1 MTMHDATMT
10 AASYADRLH
19 ALFAGSDKG
28 HGYYDPNK
36 VSPAAGGKVQ
46 PKHLTPPGP
55 ATVAL
60 WADHLAGKAALGVV
74 PIMAGDLCR
83 WGCIDIDQYHDL
95 SHADLVAEI
104 AAREMP
110 LVVCRSKSGGAHL
123 FAFAT
128 EPVPAATVRRALQ
141 AVAAALGYK
150 PSTEV
155 FPKQVSAAEKEK
167 GGSWLNMPYF
177 RGEETDRYAYKAGG
191 LAMTVSEF
199 LSAAEAAAVPAS
211 VLEGVASGASQ
222 PKAKAGGAVGGDAPR
237 SLGDA
242 RRRLSAFAKELES
255 VPKGES
261 NTLLNNAALAMGGW
275 HRDTDISRDAV
286 ETALRTAFEA
296 HKLAVGASQAE
307 ADAEFSEVWPRAF
320 EDGIAGY
327 EFRGASGGNYPVFE
341 KVVRIMGGDET
352 EFEVR
357 LVGCEMFI
365 ANARQMARYG
375 DFLVRCVSVGKMF
388 LPMKQDAWAQLVT
401 PALAG
406 AEIRHLPVSETL
418 EGQIF
423 DALDEFCTNRHASDR
438 VEDCLLRKAA
448 LVEEDG
454 RYYFRHKDFF
464 DYLGND
470 SRNTFRGVSSE
481 KVGRTLNAIGTDSV
495 DWGKTT
501 KKLRGKTVELRWVRS
516 DMFDKREPMGLPP
529 MPRDP
534 V

>member
-1 MTMHDATMT
+1 MNMHDATLT

-74 PIMAGDLCR
+74 PIMAGDVCR
-83 WGCIDIDQYHDL
+83 WGCIDIDEYGISIPDL
-95 SHADLVAEI
+95 LEKASRQKV
-104 AAREMP
+104 P

-128 EPVPAATVRRALQ
+128 EPVPAATLRRALQ

-155 FPKQVSAAEKEK
+155 FPKQISAAEKEK

-177 RGEETDRYAYKAGG
+177 RGEETDRHAYKAGG

-199 LSAAEAAAVPAS
+199 LSAAKAAAVPAS

-261 NTLLNNAALAMGGW
+261 NTLLNNAALQMGGW

-341 KVVRIMGGDET
+341 KIVRIVGGEKT
-352 EFEVR
+352 EFEIHLAGHGSLVVDASR
-357 LVGCEMFI
+357 LTNYRRFQEACLGALGTMF
-365 ANARQMARYG
+365 
-375 DFLVRCVSVGKMF
+375 F
-388 LPMKQDAWAQLVT
+388 PMKEAEWAKLLQEPLNNAT
-401 PALAG
+401 ARELPADMSVAGRFAAAIYQFCNNQHKARHIDELALTG
-406 AEIRHLPVSETL
+406 PRVFEDED
-418 EGQIF
+418 EGR
-423 DALDEFCTNRHASDR
+423 T
-438 VEDCLLRKAA
+438 
-448 LVEEDG
+448 
-454 RYYFRHKDFF
+454 YFRLDGLMNFLKET
-464 DYLGND
+464 
-470 SRNTFRGVSSE
+470 RFRVSS
-481 KVGRTLNAIGTDSV
+481 
-495 DWGKTT
+495 
-501 KKLRGKTVELRWVRS
+501 
-516 DMFDKREPMGLPP
+516 
-529 MPRDP
+529 
-534 V
+534 